1 MSDPQTHLIISLAKR
16 FIEGVLEL
24 EPAFEKAYFRFQ
36 AEQRSYHACASY
48 STAAGVELVDALDSG
63 EFIDGMT
70 DLFVQLVAE
79 IETVP
84 VLFLLVVDNNYDY
97 EMKYEY
103 DDLSKWAITRM
114 DGGTGV
120 PAGLE

>member
-1 MSDPQTHLIISLAKR
+1 
-16 FIEGVLEL
+16 
-24 EPAFEKAYFRFQ
+24 
-36 AEQRSYHACASY
+36 
-48 STAAGVELVDALDSG
+48 
-63 EFIDGMT
+63 MT

-97 EMKYEY
+97 EMKCEY

-114 DGGTGV
+114 DVGTGV